1 MELKFNVRKTLKKNS
16 SRKSLLKVFSC
27 TRAKNYSSDA
37 TGKWN
42 VLIVVTIVTEN
53 VNAPVKSHI
62 TAVEFLDFLT
72 ASYPP

>member
-1 MELKFNVRKTLKKNS
+1 MYS
-16 SRKSLLKVFSC
+16 G
-27 TRAKNYSSDA
+27 KNYSSDA

-42 VLIVVTIVTEN
+42 VPIVVTIVTEN